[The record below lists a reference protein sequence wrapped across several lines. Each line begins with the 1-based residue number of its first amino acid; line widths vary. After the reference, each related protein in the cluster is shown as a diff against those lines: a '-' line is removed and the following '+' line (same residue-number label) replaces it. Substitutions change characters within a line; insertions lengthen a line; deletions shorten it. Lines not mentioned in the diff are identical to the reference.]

1 MSDREVWQTTLQ
13 TRGYSMCCDE
23 LEWGGEGGKK
33 MTPDQLEAES
43 RAGTPDSNKR
53 SSTGSNSGNNLVVRQ
68 LAAAIL
74 QVYRILNT
82 FHFPLNFLFQNVKCK
97 GEKEILKNCR
107 TSCIFHYVCNRRT

>member
-1 MSDREVWQTTLQ
+1 
-13 TRGYSMCCDE
+13 
-23 LEWGGEGGKK
+23 
-33 MTPDQLEAES
+33 MTPDQLEVES

-82 FHFPLNFLFQNVKCK
+82 FNFPPKL
-97 GEKEILKNCR
+97 
-107 TSCIFHYVCNRRT
+107 